1 MPEFQFSYSGILYNE
16 DGSTAN
22 PGLKPALQIKIP
34 GITEYNG
41 GEVIKLPTAS
51 TNVNVPI
58 SQVDEAKYLIIE
70 TNENISLK
78 LNASDAT
85 AIPIACYGTPKK
97 GVFVCT
103 LTGITNLYLTN
114 SSGNTAEVKY
124 LFGS

>member
-1 MPEFQFSYSGILYNE
+1 MEWKFFYNAVLYND
-16 DGSTAN
+16 DGSIAN
-22 PGLKPALQIKIP
+22 PGLKPALDLRIS

-41 GEVIKLPTAS
+41 GELVKIATGQS
-51 TNVNVPI
+51 NVSLGI

-85 AIPIACYGTPKK
+85 AIPIAAYGTPKK
-97 GVFVCT
+97 GVFVCS
-103 LTGITNLYLTN
+103 LTGVTAIYVTN
-114 SSGNTAEVKY
+114 SSGNTAEIKY